1 MGGRGGNKR
10 FMFRYVGK
18 VREEIEEQYQ
28 AADASLQVDIN
39 AVDTTVDTI
48 LSGSTE
54 SLDAFVEVVQVFQ
67 AADSENSGSITALAV
82 AAQQDRA
89 AIRTEFA
96 AADTSLQADIT
107 TEAASRASALATAL
121 SDRAAI
127 RTEFTAADTSL
138 QADITTEATSRASAL
153 ATALSDRAAIRTE
166 FATADTT
173 LQANITAEA
182 TSRAAADATLQA
194 SIDAIEINSGAVAG
208 MNMILAG
215 PNGKKYHFSI
225 DNNGTPSVEEIT
237 NVAEVPDTSV
247 ILATPNGDRYRF
259 AIDATGTPYVEIVV

>member
-1 MGGRGGNKR
+1 MGSSGGSKR
-10 FMFRYVGK
+10 FTFRYVNK
-18 VREEIEEQYQ
+18 IREEIEEEYQ
-28 AADASLQVDIN
+28 AADASLQVDIDT
-39 AVDTTVDTI
+39 VDTTVDTI

-54 SLDAFVEVVQVFQ
+54 SLDAFVEVVQAFQ
-67 AADSENSGSITALAV
+67 TADVENSGSITALAV

-89 AIRTEFA
+89 AIRTEFT

-127 RTEFTAADTSL
+127 RTEF
-138 QADITTEATSRASAL
+138 
-153 ATALSDRAAIRTE
+153 
-166 FATADTT
+166 ATADTT
-173 LQANITAEA
+173 LQTNITAEA

-225 DNNGTPSVEEIT
+225 DNSGTPSVEEIT
-237 NVAEVPDTSV
+237 NVAEVPDTNV